1 MQIIKKYITNNGCYQ
16 WSSQRIPIGIQ
27 LHSIGTATAN
37 AMNVINYWNQPG
49 VEAAV
54 TYIVDANQDG
64 IAYQILPEE
73 IKTWA
78 DAGWANSKAI
88 TIEMAESGNIKY
100 TGGANYVVLNESGFK
115 SDFERVY
122 KTTIELIADICK
134 RYGWNP
140 KTKLSNGLYLLS
152 SHNEGRLAGLSSAHV
167 DPEHMLSHFGLTMDN
182 VRSDVIKAMKGQGVS
197 VEVKEQELYRVR
209 KSWEDAS
216 SQIGAYSVLQN
227 AKDNCAPGYGVYDS
241 KGKEVYRNNTKVGTQ
256 AVEFLNLSETEAA
269 AKILEAAKKDY
280 EKTGILASITSAQA
294 ILESG
299 YGKTQLAQEANNFF
313 GMKANLSSNSWESVW
328 DGKSVYNIETAEEYT
343 PGDIT
348 NINADFRKYP
358 DFETSME
365 DHGRYLLGA
374 MNGNQKRYK
383 GLTEAKNYLEAITII
398 KNGGYAT
405 DSKYISKICSIIE
418 RYGLDKYD
426 KTPTT
431 TNTETSSSSETN
443 DKTEEQKAETK
454 LYRVRKSWKNSK
466 SQVGAFA
473 DLNNAI
479 AVAKEEGLKVFDPD
493 GKQVYPKKSKST
505 STKQL
510 KKLTPKYYRV
520 QIGRYL
526 VHENAKRMMA
536 TLNKKGFDAMIVKD
550 GAEEIVQA
558 GLFKVED
565 NANNLA
571 AQIGNAGLPVAV
583 IPIY

>member
-1 MQIIKKYITNNGCYQ
+1 MSNSPLVDYTQLSPNHSG
-16 WSSQRIPIGIQ
+16 QRA
-27 LHSIGTATAN
+27 HSIDMITPHCVVGQMSVEGMGNWFAQTYAECSC
-37 AMNVINYWNQPG
+37 NYG
-49 VEAAV
+49 IGSDGRVLLCVEEKNRSWCSSSYENDNRAV
-54 TYIVDANQDG
+54 TIECASDTTYP
-64 IAYQILPEE
+64 Y
-73 IKTWA
+73 
-78 DAGWANSKAI
+78 AI
-88 TIEMAESGNIKY
+88 NDK
-100 TGGANYVVLNESGFK
+100 
-115 SDFERVY
+115 VY
-122 KTTIELIADICK
+122 KKLIELMADICRRNGK
-134 RYGWNP
+134 DKILWLVDKDKIWNYSP
-140 KTKLSNGLYLLS
+140 KSNEMLITVHRFYAQKECPGEFIYSRLSQIADEVNKLLKNPYEAINTTPTAL
-152 SHNEGRLAGLSSAHV
+152 
-167 DPEHMLSHFGLTMDN
+167 F
-182 VRSDVIKAMKGQGVS
+182 
-197 VEVKEQELYRVR
+197 RVR
-209 KSWEDAS
+209 KSWGDAS
-216 SQIGAYSVLQN
+216 SQTGAYAVLKN
-227 AKDNCAPGYGVYDS
+227 ATENCAPGYAVYDEN
-241 KGKEVYRNNTKVGTQ
+241 GKEIYRNTSKVGTQ
-256 AVEFLNLSETEAA
+256 ASEFINLSETEAA
-269 AKILEAAKKDY
+269 TKILEIAKLDY
-280 EKTGILASITSAQA
+280 AKTGILASVTAAQA
-294 ILESG
+294 VLESG
-299 YGKTQLAQEANNFF
+299 FGKTLLAQKANNFF

-348 NINADFRKYP
+348 YINADFRKYP

-383 GLTEAKNYLEAITII
+383 GLTEAKNYLDAITII

-405 DSKYISKICSIIE
+405 DSNYISKICSIIE

-426 KTPTT
+426 KNSSVSTSHSSEEKVEENKVETPTV
-431 TNTETSSSSETN
+431 
-443 DKTEEQKAETK
+443 

-526 VHENAKRMMA
+526 IHENATRMMA
-536 TLNKKGFDAMIVKD
+536 TLKKKGFDAMIVKD